1 MVLGG
6 AMNVRW
12 LVACAV
18 LSAALVGCGRD
29 DPSPPEAGKATTQT
43 TASGAA
49 GCDGAALEATDVGVT
64 ADTVTI
70 EVMADVGNPLAP
82 GLFQGNIDAI
92 KAYAGWVNDHG
103 GVACRQLVVK
113 EWDSKLNPDEAKN
126 GQIDACEN
134 AFALVGGNA
143 LFNPDVDTMT
153 GCKDH
158 AGAATG
164 LPDLPGTAND
174 SAELCAHTTYM
185 AASVSQQCPIVPGQP
200 VHFVAGTGSPRW
212 FNQEFG
218 AGKGMYMI
226 PGDLPTTIQ
235 SAMYIIRS
243 LKEGGANYV
252 FTPKV
257 SGRTEQAGYT
267 PLIQTMRQEGIDF
280 VTDGLTDTAMIKLRR
295 EAKAQGY
302 DDKVKV
308 WTCIPSC
315 YSKAFKAAAADVD
328 GTYVTLSN
336 LPFEEKDTNEALAAF
351 VDSVGIDKAD
361 GFGALAWQSAAL
373 FKQAVDDVVA
383 AKGPNGLTRA
393 SFMDALDHVKDFDAG
408 GWAAKK
414 ATLRSA
420 SPCFVIVQLR
430 DGEFHRVHPKKRGTL
445 DCNDANLVEF
455 DLDPAAEAAK
465 LP

>member
-1 MVLGG
+1 MKVRVL
-6 AMNVRW
+6 V
-12 LVACAV
+12 VCAV
-18 LSAALVGCGRD
+18 LGVALVGCGRD
-29 DPSPPEAGKATTQT
+29 DPAPDATGQTSTTQADT
-43 TASGAA
+43 
-49 GCDGAALEATDVGVT
+49 GCGGEALQATDIGVT
-64 ADTVTI
+64 ADAVTI
-70 EVMADVGNPLAP
+70 EVMADVGNALAP
-82 GLFQGNIDAI
+82 GLFQGNIDAV
-92 KAYAGWVNDHG
+92 KAFAGWVNDHG

-126 GQIDACEN
+126 GQIDACAN
-134 AFALVGGNA
+134 ALAMVGGNA
-143 LFNPDVDTMT
+143 LFNPDVSTVEE
-153 GCKDH
+153 CKDKS
-158 AGAATG
+158 GAATG

-174 SAELCAHTTYM
+174 PAELCNETTYM
-185 AASVSQQCPIVPGQP
+185 AAPVSQRCPIVPGQP
-200 VHFVAGTGSPRW
+200 VHFTAGTGSARW
-212 FNQEFG
+212 FVDKFG
-218 AGKGMYMI
+218 AGRGMYMI

-243 LKEGGANYV
+243 LEEGGSNYV

-267 PLIQTMRQEGIDF
+267 PLIQTMRQEHIDF

-302 DDKVKV
+302 DSQVKV

-328 GTYVTLSN
+328 GTYVSLSN
-336 LPFEEKDTNEALAAF
+336 LPFEEKDTNEQLAAF

-373 FKQAVDDVVA
+373 FKQAVDDVVE

-393 SFMDALDHVKDFDAG
+393 SFMDALDHVRNFDAG

-430 DGEFHRVHPKKRGTL
+430 DGEFHRVHPTKRGTL
-445 DCNDANLVEF
+445 DCDDDNLVQFE
-455 DLDPAAEAAK
+455 LDPAAEAAK